1 VIVEAVAYHHH
12 PERIQHG
19 NLDLVSSLYIA
30 NWIANDRESQTAAT
44 NPQVCAPLNEEV
56 VAKLGVSEKI
66 EEWRS
71 LADTLAPQLQGV

>member
-1 VIVEAVAYHHH
+1 M
-12 PERIQHG
+12 
-19 NLDLVSSLYIA
+19 
-30 NWIANDRESQTAAT
+30 

-66 EEWRS
+66 EEWRA